1 MNTQK
6 QKVLNWLMI
15 HKELTTRTAVMELNI
30 MSLPRRIMEL
40 RQDGYD
46 IDMTYRTS
54 INGARYGVYTLKEA
68 HHEIH
73 C

>member
-40 RQDGYD
+40 RRDGYD

-54 INGARYGVYTLKEA
+54 ISGARYGVYTLKEA